1 MKNKRKKSQLKKSLL
16 LYLNYKLIW
25 KNIKK
30 ANKTI
35 ICFLVV
41 KMVLMLIILVFE
53 LSFLKYI
60 QNAY

>member
-41 KMVLMLIILVFE
+41 KMVLMVIILVFE